1 MEKINLCEGVV
12 AQMMETEAWSNISS
26 SFAFNE
32 AQLEKFEDKVDWKN
46 VSSNNSIF
54 WTAAMLEKF
63 KNRIDWTSLSDSLN
77 DDVFSIELIEKF
89 KDKWNWDK
97 LSDSNEITLEFIDR
111 FADYIN
117 WKVLVDNWK
126 CDGWATEEFV
136 KKYSDRIPAGEF
148 HNSRLWR
155 ELVEKKEKNLQ
166 KLICLG

>member
-26 SFAFNE
+26 TFAFNE

-46 VSSNNSIF
+46 VSSNDSIF

-63 KNRIDWTSLSDSLN
+63 KNRIDWTALSDSLN
-77 DDVFSIELIEKF
+77 EDVFSIALIEKF

-97 LSDSNEITLEFIDR
+97 LSGSNEITLEFIDR

-126 CDGWATEEFV
+126 CGGWASEEFV

-148 HNSRLWR
+148 HNSMLWR